1 MNSSIRRMFAA
12 VLALL
17 LVTGAALAAG
27 IKLQINS
34 SQKIE
39 TQIEAFK
46 KYLTSLPADQ
56 RDLWMKQIEAMA
68 FFGLESQIDKS
79 SDSLPQPAADTQM
92 VWIPRSG
99 SKYHKKA
106 TCSNMKNP
114 RRSPRKTPSP
124 WAMKAAASASPE
136 SRSLVFFR
144 NLRTK

>member
-1 MNSSIRRMFAA
+1 MNRSIRRMLAA

-46 KYLTSLPADQ
+46 KYLMSLPADQ

-114 RRSPRKTPSP
+114 QEVTKEDAI
-124 WAMKAAASASPE
+124 AMGYE
-136 SRSLVFFR
+136 SCG
-144 NLRTK
+144 KCKP

>member
-1 MNSSIRRMFAA
+1 MNSSIRRMLAA

-79 SDSLPQPAADTQM
+79 SDSLSQPAADTQM
-92 VWIPRSG
+92 VWITRATKSMHSTQRACRFIKRG
-99 SKYHKKA
+99 S
-106 TCSNMKNP
+106 NG
-114 RRSPRKTPSP
+114 
-124 WAMKAAASASPE
+124 
-136 SRSLVFFR
+136 
-144 NLRTK
+144 